1 MHPPP
6 TASIAAT
13 SEAGGDIDARMAS
26 VLEALAQAR
35 SVADLERLRRAAE
48 AAGLAAY
55 QWNIPG
61 DTLAWSGA
69 SQAVRG
75 LTEGHAPVSGKAY
88 AALIDPAAEAGRF
101 DAVMRPAVD
110 TGPGVPF
117 SVTYPLRRQPDGT
130 ARILTEDT
138 GRWYAGPDGRPA
150 EAFGVIRRV
159 ERGGAP
165 QLATTPPDVDALSGA
180 AARARLLDALA
191 EAIAESAR
199 TGHPC
204 AFMVARIVNLRTIND
219 ACGTA
224 AADAA
229 IAMTGRRLRQVAR
242 TSDTVGRLTGSSFG
256 VVLRQCN
263 RDLLRIVAE
272 RFLAATR
279 NVVETGHV
287 PVWPCT
293 VFGSALAP
301 DHAGNAMD
309 MLAAAEDAL
318 AAARRSSAP
327 VAVADPSPGCP
338 SLRTLT
344 ARTAADIAT
353 ALAENRFRLAF
364 RPVVTAGDGAIVM
377 HETSLDLLDG
387 NGERGP
393 AHHLMPIAEALGVVR
408 QIDSHALTLAL
419 DAIAGTPGLA
429 LLVPVSAASA
439 ADPRWQARVAT
450 LIAGREELAPRL
462 TLAAPAGVPA
472 QALDGLAQPLREAG
486 GRLALLGATTR
497 TGPGDI
503 VVADPAL
510 ADPAGDDPAGR
521 RALAAFAAAARAA
534 GRFSMAGPV
543 TTADH
548 AEALRAAG
556 VDALWGQLF
565 GDFAPQPLA
574 EPAFRLPPRPPAAVS
589 PPAAPDETPLARA
602 RAALDLAREAY
613 SRRG

>member
-6 TASIAAT
+6 SASPAAA
-13 SEAGGDIDARMAS
+13 SQAGGDTDARMAS

-35 SVADLERLRRAAE
+35 SVAELERLRRAAD

-55 QWNIPG
+55 QWNIRS
-61 DTLAWSGA
+61 DTLAWSG
-69 SQAVRG
+69 SPEAVLG
-75 LTEGHAPVSGKAY
+75 LTEGHAPVSGKAF

-110 TGPGVPF
+110 TGAGVAF

-130 ARILTEDT
+130 ARILIEDT
-138 GRWYAGPDGRPA
+138 GRWHAGPDGQPA
-150 EAFGVIRRV
+150 EAFGVVRRV

-165 QLATTPPDVDALSGA
+165 RLATTPPDVDPLSGA

-191 EAIAESAR
+191 QAIAESAR

-204 AFMVARIVNLRTIND
+204 GFMVARIVNLRTIND

-229 IAMTGRRLRQVAR
+229 IAMTGQRLRQVAR

-279 NVVETGHV
+279 NAVETGHV

-301 DHAGNAMD
+301 DHAGNAID

-318 AAARRSSAP
+318 AAARRSSAT

-344 ARTAADIAT
+344 ARTAAEIAT

-377 HETSLDLLDG
+377 HETALDVLDAS
-387 NGERGP
+387 GERVP
-393 AHHLMPIAEALGVVR
+393 AQHLMPLAESLGVIR

-439 ADPRWQARVAT
+439 ADPRWQARAVS
-450 LIAGREELAPRL
+450 LIAGRQDLAPRL
-462 TLAAPAGVPA
+462 TLAVPASVPA

-486 GRLALLGATTR
+486 GRLALPGATAPA
-497 TGPGDI
+497 GPGVV

-510 ADPAGDDPAGR
+510 ADPAADDPAAR
-521 RALAAFAAAARAA
+521 QALAAFAAAARAA

-543 TTADH
+543 ATADH

-556 VDALWGQLF
+556 VEGLWGELF
-565 GDFAPQPLA
+565 GEFGPEPLA
-574 EPAFRLPPRPPAAVS
+574 EPAFRLPPRAPPAAS
-589 PPAAPDETPLARA
+589 PPAVPEETPLARA
-602 RAALDLAREAY
+602 RAALDRAREAY
-613 SRRG
+613 SRRE